1 MSAAATGRGA
11 APNAGPAA
19 PILEAVSLS
28 FAYPG
33 GGAVLRDFS
42 LSVAPGEMVA
52 ILGANGA
59 GKSTALNLLSGY
71 LRPASGAAR
80 LAGRPVRDYPA
91 AERARL
97 LALVPQAVAGALPY
111 TVEEIV
117 RLGRFRRHG
126 PWRGPGPEDARV
138 VDAAL
143 ASMELTPLRGRSF
156 PQLSA
161 GERQRVLLAAAL
173 AQEPQAVLLDEPTA
187 ALDLGHAARLMAAL
201 AGRRDAGLA
210 VVFVA
215 HDVQLAA
222 AWADRVAV
230 LREGRVLAIG
240 RPREVVTPGLVRE
253 IYGVEAHVVP
263 APDGAVLVAAKREPC
278 PGRG

>member
-1 MSAAATGRGA
+1 MSAAATGRG
-11 APNAGPAA
+11 AA

-52 ILGANGA
+52 VLGANGA

-80 LAGRPVRDYPA
+80 LAGRPVLDYPA

-126 PWRGPGPEDARV
+126 PWRGPGPGDARV